1 MSELANEKTKQ
12 KSPGPCKLKKTKY
25 EECIF
30 KTSEEPAECFH
41 VAKELSKCRSKWSRG
56 LP

>member
-1 MSELANEKTKQ
+1 MSELTNEKTKQ